1 MGSWSPLLIGCKCFC
16 SLTESVPVVAPC
28 MINQGIA
35 SLVATSECSLLAT
48 AIVLVYNSSSDSLEV
63 RALLDSGS
71 QFNFIT
77 KRMAHKLKLTI
88 QPSSYSI
95 SGIGNSSTHFNQCAD
110 FGSLLAG
117 N

>member
-1 MGSWSPLLIGCKCFC
+1 
-16 SLTESVPVVAPC
+16 

-77 KRMAHKLKLTI
+77 K
-88 QPSSYSI
+88 
-95 SGIGNSSTHFNQCAD
+95 N
-110 FGSLLAG
+110 GSQIKIDYTAFELFHLWHR
-117 N
+117 